1 MLTEWGFWNILV
13 KILITVFQFY
23 IDFDVC
29 VCIERGWFNHK
40 VEELRFVEH
49 VFYASEKRTG

>member
-29 VCIERGWFNHK
+29 VYIERGWFNHK
-40 VEELRFVEH
+40 VEELRLV
-49 VFYASEKRTG
+49 